1 MPYPGEYATGESLRR
16 LEDSP
21 AVKEFLGTI
30 RRTEGARSH
39 RLPRRLEVARGSGQ
53 ITRLVVID
61 GSTVTHAVEN
71 GYPGAEAALLHLAA
85 VVLDLESI
93 RAYSRGY
100 LPGPEEMRRL
110 ERCETMSAVLPGRN
124 VVRSN
129 VDEDSALRFFRAT
142 ISNELEA
149 RLDPGHETIRETLLA
164 ITELATKGRRNRC
177 PVEECPLPGRREI
190 MIGAADGP
198 CECPRQETI
207 HVSDALRTQERFS
220 NEGSSEQA
228 FTAFRIVVEH
238 LALVNIL
245 RYFERT
251 DGMDILRTTGFVLDG
266 PLAIF
271 GMPAW
276 LKSHVER
283 EIARLHQLAVEGGG
297 AGILL
302 MGVEKSGQFLDHL
315 RDLDWESEKGEK
327 GAIENGA
334 AFAPDLAYIHR
345 HIVLQ
350 PESAKPYG
358 SATYYGRKVL
368 YKNSV
373 GQHSVIT
380 TPIVNESGKD
390 PSCTSEEAYPRIG
403 EALGIMDELGTHLY
417 ADGFAPL
424 VRAHAHAAIP
434 LRAGTRLLEEIFHSP

>member
-1 MPYPGEYATGESLRR
+1 MPYAGEYATGESLRR

-21 AVKEFLGTI
+21 AVRNFLGTI
-30 RRTEGARSH
+30 RKTEGVGSH
-39 RLPRRLEVARGSGQ
+39 RPPDRLEVPRGGGR

-61 GSTVTHAVEN
+61 ASTVTHTVEN

-85 VVLDLESI
+85 VVLDLQKI
-93 RAYSRGY
+93 RDYSRGY
-100 LPGPEEMRRL
+100 LPGPEEVRQL
-110 ERCETMSAVLPGRN
+110 EQCETMSAVLPGRN

-142 ISNELEA
+142 IRDELEGA
-149 RLDPGHETIRETLLA
+149 RFDPGHESILGTLLA
-164 ITELATKGRRNRC
+164 ITELKTKGRPNQC
-177 PVEECPLPGRREI
+177 PVEECPLPGKQEI
-190 MIGAADGP
+190 TIRGTDGP
-198 CECPRQETI
+198 CGCERQAKI
-207 HVSDALRTQERFS
+207 YVSDALRTQERFS

-245 RYFERT
+245 RYFEKT
-251 DGMDILRTTGFVLDG
+251 DGLDILRTTGFVLDG

-276 LKSHVER
+276 LKSHVQQ
-283 EIARLHQLAVEGGG
+283 EIARLHRLAVDSGGPG
-297 AGILL
+297 VLL

-315 RDLDWESEKGEK
+315 RALDWESAKGEK
-327 GAIENGA
+327 GAIENGT
-334 AFAPDLAYIHR
+334 AFAPDLDYIHR

-350 PESAKPYG
+350 PEGSKPYG

-368 YKNSV
+368 YKNAV

-380 TPIVNESGKD
+380 TPIVNDAGRD
-390 PSCTSEEAYPRIG
+390 PSCTSAEAYPRIG
-403 EALGIMDELGTHLY
+403 EALDIMDELGTHLY

-434 LRAGTRLLEEIFHSP
+434 LRMGSRMLEEIFR

>member
-1 MPYPGEYATGESLRR
+1 MPYAGEYATGESLRR

-21 AVKEFLGTI
+21 AVRNFLGTI
-30 RRTEGARSH
+30 RKTEGVGSH
-39 RLPRRLEVARGSGQ
+39 RPPDRLEVPRGGGQ

-61 GSTVTHAVEN
+61 ASTVTHTVEN

-85 VVLDLESI
+85 VVLDLKKI
-93 RAYSRGY
+93 RDYSRGY

-110 ERCETMSAVLPGRN
+110 EQCETMSAVLPGRN

-142 ISNELEA
+142 IRDELAGA
-149 RLDPGHETIRETLLA
+149 RFDSGHESILETLLA
-164 ITELATKGRRNRC
+164 ITELKTKGRPNQC
-177 PVEECPLPGRREI
+177 PVEECPLPGKQEI
-190 MIGAADGP
+190 TIRGTDGP
-198 CECPRQETI
+198 CGCERQAKI
-207 HVSDALRTQERFS
+207 YVSDALRTQERFS

-245 RYFERT
+245 RYFEKT
-251 DGMDILRTTGFVLDG
+251 DGLDILRTTGFVLDG

-276 LKSHVER
+276 LKSHVQQ
-283 EIARLHQLAVEGGG
+283 EISRLHRLAVDSGGP
-297 AGILL
+297 GILL

-315 RDLDWESEKGEK
+315 RALDWEPEKGEK

-334 AFAPDLAYIHR
+334 AFAPDLEYIHR

-350 PESAKPYG
+350 PEGSKPYG

-368 YKNSV
+368 YKNAV

-380 TPIVNESGKD
+380 MPIVNDAGRD
-390 PSCTSEEAYPRIG
+390 PSCTSAEAYPRIG
-403 EALGIMDELGTHLY
+403 EALDIMDELGTHLY

-434 LRAGTRLLEEIFHSP
+434 LRMGSRMLEEIFR